1 MRCPGGGTGVR
12 TRLLDAR
19 LMSARRT
26 SGDGGFLTKSAL
38 KAPLITSRR
47 SRPPA
52 QAVSYQIYIHGCH
65 SFPSCL
71 AHRARAARECH
82 PHHLSACATAA
93 AVLCGF
99 PQIWR
104 VSLCVLRWAPKTAE
118 LQIRILM
125 GFPRPWI
132 DEMRGFGCADTMS
145 SSGDRGLP

>member
-1 MRCPGGGTGVR
+1 MSGRRHGSQDTVVGCAADECEEDEQGW
-12 TRLLDAR
+12 RLSDQVGPQSPAHHEQTFP
-19 LMSARRT
+19 S
-26 SGDGGFLTKSAL
+26 
-38 KAPLITSRR
+38 
-47 SRPPA
+47 PA

-99 PQIWR
+99 SQIWR